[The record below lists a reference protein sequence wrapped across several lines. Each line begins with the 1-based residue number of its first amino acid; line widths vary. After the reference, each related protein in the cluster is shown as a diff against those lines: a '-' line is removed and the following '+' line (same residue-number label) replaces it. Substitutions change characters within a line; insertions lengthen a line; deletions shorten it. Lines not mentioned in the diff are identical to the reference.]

1 MVARACDLTFVG
13 AFQGASRRVP
23 YTTILNF
30 CVKKFKKRKKEKKE
44 PLQKDL
50 QFFNL
55 KNAEIFLFSM
65 SNYIAKSNLTKL
77 FRSSDRK
84 TQPGE
89 LLLLETF
96 WKTTHAIKNTRTCM
110 TNESHLNVQTI
121 FQEWLVLNKTGWW
134 TPSYIFPLKCK
145 CDVFFKIGWC
155 QSVDG

>member
-55 KNAEIFLFSM
+55 KNAEIFYFL
-65 SNYIAKSNLTKL
+65 
-77 FRSSDRK
+77 
-84 TQPGE
+84 
-89 LLLLETF
+89 
-96 WKTTHAIKNTRTCM
+96 
-110 TNESHLNVQTI
+110 
-121 FQEWLVLNKTGWW
+121 
-134 TPSYIFPLKCK
+134 
-145 CDVFFKIGWC
+145 
-155 QSVDG
+155 